1 MIDVLKVSSKSNP
14 NSVAGALAG
23 VVRSNGSVEIQV
35 VGAGALNQA
44 IKAVAIARGY
54 MATSGQDLT
63 CRPTFADIRID
74 GESRT
79 AIRLQIESCAMR
91 PGSPAP
97 VPLAVAAPGNGATT
111 PAEAVPAPIDALPAP
126 GNGIVAAGLLPAD
139 SVPGDSVP
147 AVPAVPADSVPAGD

>member
-54 MATSGQDLT
+54 MATSGQDLM

-79 AIRLQIESCAMR
+79 AIRLQIESCAIR
-91 PGSPAP
+91 PGSPA
-97 VPLAVAAPGNGATT
+97 AVAATT
-111 PAEAVPAPIDALPAP
+111 PARAAEPAPAAPPAPPAPAGPLAAPAGPLAAPAGPLAATAPLVATPLPAP
-126 GNGIVAAGLLPAD
+126 AASNGD
-139 SVPGDSVP
+139 
-147 AVPAVPADSVPAGD
+147 

>member
-1 MIDVLKVSSKSNP
+1 VTIDVLKVSSKSNP

-54 MATSGQDLT
+54 MASSGMDLM

-79 AIRLQIESCAMR
+79 AIRLQIESCAVK
-91 PGSPAP
+91 PAP
-97 VPLAVAAPGNGATT
+97 ATPTAPAADATDERGPAPAAASVTPAPASVSRAGGSDSALAV
-111 PAEAVPAPIDALPAP
+111 D
-126 GNGIVAAGLLPAD
+126 
-139 SVPGDSVP
+139 
-147 AVPAVPADSVPAGD
+147 

>member
-1 MIDVLKVSSKSNP
+1 MTIDVLKVSSKSNP

-23 VVRSNGSVEIQV
+23 VIRSNGAVEIQV

-54 MATSGQDLT
+54 MATSGQDLM

-79 AIRLQIESCAMR
+79 AIRLQIESCLVK
-91 PGSPAP
+91 PA
-97 VPLAVAAPGNGATT
+97 
-111 PAEAVPAPIDALPAP
+111 
-126 GNGIVAAGLLPAD
+126 PAD
-139 SVPGDSVP
+139 SPETGTIAPSTGTDGLGPDSAP
-147 AVPAVPADSVPAGD
+147 IG